1 MDCCEVVT
9 AKPSVR
15 QLQEGQ
21 HYQLADNP
29 GCAAS
34 YSCSFTWKITQ
45 VQKKRMSTLYSQ
57 PFYTEKNGSGY
68 KMCLLLFM
76 DGDGS
81 GEGTHLSFYAALM
94 RGEHNSQLQWPFR
107 QKVKLVLVS
116 QNQQKQ
122 DITLW
127 FQPDPVEF
135 ADGSF
140 GQPSPNCDMNV
151 GFGFAEFA
159 PLSILD
165 DPAYVKND
173 TMILMC
179 IVDN

>member
-1 MDCCEVVT
+1 MDNSKEAI
-9 AKPSVR
+9 AKSSVR

-29 GCAAS
+29 GCGAS
-34 YSCSFTWKITQ
+34 YSCSFTWKINQ
-45 VQKKRMSTLYSQ
+45 VQEKRMSTLFSK

-81 GEGTHLSFYAALM
+81 GQGAHLSFYAVLM
-94 RGEHNSQLQWPFR
+94 RGDHDAQLQWPFR

-116 QNQQKQ
+116 QDEQQKQ
-122 DITLW
+122 DIEQW

-135 ADGSF
+135 DGSF
-140 GQPSPNCDMNV
+140 CQPSLHCDMNV
-151 GFGFAEFA
+151 GYGYPEFA
-159 PLSILD
+159 SLSVLN
-165 DPAYVKND
+165 DPFYVKND
-173 TMILMC
+173 TMILKC